1 MIPVEKISTLF
12 IGYTGENMAEKFSF
26 DFSNWVKSYGQGE
39 ILLALKRPNDTV
51 PYPVNLE
58 VKDNVATWTVTSTD
72 VAFEGS
78 GIAEIVYKVGEIVKK
93 SAKFKLY
100 IENSLAD
107 ATGVPESGDTW
118 LDLMTKKVLEGQ
130 GFATDSKKSAVES
143 ENFATLSKEYADKAE
158 QNAGQS
164 GYMFFELKDGHLIM
178 QRTQNTQVG
187 FSLKEGRLILNG

>member
-26 DFSNWVKSYGQGE
+26 DFSNWAKNYGQGE

-72 VAFEGS
+72 VAFEGR

-130 GFATDSKKSAVES
+130 GFAT
-143 ENFATLSKEYADKAE
+143 LSKEYADKAE

-178 QRTQNTQVG
+178 QRTQNAQVD